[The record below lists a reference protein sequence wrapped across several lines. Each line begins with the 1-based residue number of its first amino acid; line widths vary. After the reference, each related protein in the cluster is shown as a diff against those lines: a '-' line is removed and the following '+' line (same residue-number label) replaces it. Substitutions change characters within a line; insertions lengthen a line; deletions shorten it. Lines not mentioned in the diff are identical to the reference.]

1 MQKLVKLIIFSLF
14 TLFIATACVQ
24 PTPKSLDN
32 ICNIFSQYPEWYWEA
47 KATQDKWGVT
57 VPVQMAIMYEESGFQ
72 AAAEPPPVKRHG
84 ISIPWHRQ
92 STALGYCQ
100 ALNGTWACY
109 EKSTGKKLSR
119 DEFSAASDFIGWYSK
134 QVQDAIHIP
143 PSDAYNLYLAYHEGT
158 GGYEQKSYLHKA
170 WLVAIA
176 HNVEARALTYTR
188 QLSQCVSDI
197 PKSP

>member
-1 MQKLVKLIIFSLF
+1 MQILIKLMIFCFLALF
-14 TLFIATACVQ
+14 MMTACFKPQ
-24 PTPKSLDN
+24 PKNVDN
-32 ICNIFSQYPEWYWEA
+32 ICDIFSQDPSWYWEA

-84 ISIPWHRQ
+84 VSIPWHRQ

-100 ALNGTWACY
+100 ALNDTWACY
-109 EKSTGKKLSR
+109 EQSTGKKLSR

-134 QVQDAIHIP
+134 QVQTTLHIN

-158 GGYEQKSYLHKA
+158 GGYQHKTYWHKP
-170 WLVAIA
+170 WLINIA
-176 HNVEARALTYTR
+176 HTVQARALRYAQ
-188 QLSQCVSDI
+188 QLNGCVGSI
-197 PKSP
+197 PKP